1 MQSQEPAPSV
11 IDGLAVAMAW
21 LIATVPEAA
30 VPIAQA
36 VVDRA
41 SPPPGWSRVRG
52 LAAVALM
59 RFDPAAAL
67 RTASG
72 ACEAD
77 GVSSCGTDANY
88 VVAMLEPD
96 ARRRAASLA
105 ATLDDWADDAYVRQ
119 SRPWVGL
126 LLAQTGKI
134 DRQELV
140 AVRAQTPIE
149 CHLGWGEVDAWLSG
163 SGSGSGAATRDN
175 PKQP

>member
-1 MQSQEPAPSV
+1 
-11 IDGLAVAMAW
+11 MAW

-41 SPPPGWSRVRG
+41 SPPPGWSRGRG
-52 LAAVALM
+52 LAAGALM

-105 ATLDDWADDAYVRQ
+105 ATPDDWADDAYVRQ